1 MKFFETSKYHSFK
14 KSTYITLRWIGI
26 IGQLIAVNFVY
37 LFLNSSFE
45 FITSNLVIFLGI
57 LSNLYLIFI
66 YKKTQLSDRSAFI
79 FLLIDIL
86 QLGVLL
92 YLSGGITNPFV
103 IFILIPSVF
112 SSSNLSLRTN
122 TLLVILTIII
132 IVFLT
137 FNYQDLPINLNS
149 DFHNNHYF
157 YYSIPVSLIIA
168 LVFLNYFAMTFGTQ
182 SRLRKE
188 ALGKMEEVM
197 AKEHEL
203 LSLGG
208 QAAAAAHSL
217 GTPLSTIT
225 IISHDLMKQFKGQ
238 KDIEKDIELLIP
250 IRDNITVFSIGDEHK
265 IIEKDNFTEIIWKNN
280 SFLDLFKQSSLQD
293 YSKGVIDSSNNL
305 FIRFLSWI
313 RVNFF
318 YPDARL
324 SNLNKIESF
333 LIDYIERKDINL
345 MITTSPPHSIQLLGK
360 RIKNVINLKGKI
372 IQIKNIQKN
381 QYVGYNRTYKTK
393 TKIKV
398 AIIGLGYEDGIPR
411 SLSNK
416 GYVYFK
422 KNRFKI
428 IGRISMDTFTVDI
441 SKSSHDLN
449 IGMYLDIINDQHK
462 IDKFAKLC
470 KTIPNEIMTSIGKRV
485 YRKYE

>member
-37 LFLNSSFE
+37 LFLNSSFD

-79 FLLIDIL
+79 FLFIDIL
-86 QLGVLL
+86 QLGILI

-112 SSSNLSLRTN
+112 SSSNLSFKTN
-122 TLLVILTIII
+122 TLLVSLTIII
-132 IVFLT
+132 ILFLT
-137 FNYQDLPINLNS
+137 FYYKDLPININS

-157 YYSIPVSLIIA
+157 YYSIPASLIIA

-238 KDIEKDIELLIP
+238 KEIEKDIELLNSQVERCNEILKRLTLNP
-250 IRDNITVFSIGDEHK
+250 VEEDE
-265 IIEKDNFTEIIWKNN
+265 F
-280 SFLDLFKQSSLQD
+280 
-293 YSKGVIDSSNNL
+293 ID
-305 FIRFLSWI
+305 
-313 RVNFF
+313 
-318 YPDARL
+318 
-324 SNLNKIESF
+324 
-333 LIDYIERKDINL
+333 KDINIRDYL
-345 MITTSPPHSIQLLGK
+345 HEIISSFKEISKKDFIFNYDQDSNPKKISKSIEIVYGLRNFIGNANK
-360 RIKNVINLKGKI
+360 FAKNTIFINLKSDSEMTEITVEDDGDGYPKDIISKI
-372 IQIKNIQKN
+372 GEPYLKSNYAK
-381 QYVGYNRTYKTK
+381 YKSK
-393 TKIKV
+393 E
-398 AIIGLGYEDGIPR
+398 GLGLG
-411 SLSNK
+411 L
-416 GYVYFK
+416 F
-422 KNRFKI
+422 
-428 IGRISMDTFTVDI
+428 
-441 SKSSHDLN
+441 
-449 IGMYLDIINDQHK
+449 
-462 IDKFAKLC
+462 
-470 KTIPNEIMTSIGKRV
+470 IGKTLLEKNFASVNCRNSKT
-485 YRKYE
+485 RSGAEINIKWNNRELFNI

>member
-1 MKFFETSKYHSFK
+1 MRFFETSKYHSFK

-37 LFLNSSFE
+37 LFLNPSFDH
-45 FITSNLVIFLGI
+45 ITSNLVIFLGI

-157 YYSIPVSLIIA
+157 YYSIPLSLIIA

-225 IISHDLMKQFKGQ
+225 IIAHDLMKQFKGQ
-238 KDIEKDIELLIP
+238 KDLEKDIELLNSQVERCNEILKRLTLNP
-250 IRDNITVFSIGDEHK
+250 VEEDE
-265 IIEKDNFTEIIWKNN
+265 F
-280 SFLDLFKQSSLQD
+280 
-293 YSKGVIDSSNNL
+293 ID
-305 FIRFLSWI
+305 
-313 RVNFF
+313 
-318 YPDARL
+318 
-324 SNLNKIESF
+324 
-333 LIDYIERKDINL
+333 KDINIRDYL
-345 MITTSPPHSIQLLGK
+345 NEIISSFKEISKKEFVFNFDQDSNPKKISKSIEIVYGLRNFIGNANK
-360 RIKNVINLKGKI
+360 FAKNSIFINLKSDSEFTELTIEDDGNGYPRDIISKI
-372 IQIKNIQKN
+372 GEPYLKSNSSKDKSKQ
-381 QYVGYNRTYKTK
+381 
-393 TKIKV
+393 
-398 AIIGLGYEDGIPR
+398 GLGLG
-411 SLSNK
+411 L
-416 GYVYFK
+416 F
-422 KNRFKI
+422 
-428 IGRISMDTFTVDI
+428 
-441 SKSSHDLN
+441 
-449 IGMYLDIINDQHK
+449 
-462 IDKFAKLC
+462 
-470 KTIPNEIMTSIGKRV
+470 IGKTLLEKNFASVNCRNSKTRNGAEV
-485 YRKYE
+485 IIRWKNKELFNI